1 MKKILTVLTA
11 LTVLVS
17 ATFGEEIKIAT
28 FKGMAQFV
36 PAVTKILTDAGY
48 DVKSTVYD
56 EQGELIASLAK
67 TDCDIAFFLAQP
79 IITGVKGAQFI
90 SARLMSTDFV
100 AVTLDPAVSVKSMA
114 DLKKYKVCVVKDQP
128 GQNAAVRGCTD
139 IVYAAS
145 EMEQFKK
152 LKAGEAQVAISV
164 RDLVVPMTKANG
176 INNAI
181 VCEPPVMKNPTFLA
195 VSAKAAGKKAAL
207 DAIFQT
213 ALNDGTW
220 NKELGKLKK

>member
-11 LTVLVS
+11 LAVLVS

-48 DVKSTVYD
+48 DVKPTVYN
-56 EQGELIASLAK
+56 EQGELIAALAK
-67 TDCDIAFFLAQP
+67 TDTDIAFFLAQP
-79 IITGVKGAQFI
+79 IITGTKGAQFI

-100 AVTLDPAVSVKSMA
+100 AVTLDPSVSVKSTA
-114 DLKKYKVCVVKDQP
+114 DLKKYKVCVMKDQP

-152 LKAGEAQVAISV
+152 LKAGEAQVVVSV
-164 RDLVVPMTKANG
+164 RDLVVPMTRANG

-195 VSAKAAGKKAAL
+195 LSAKAAGKKAEL
-207 DAIFQT
+207 DKLFQT

-220 NKELGKLKK
+220 GKELGKLKK